1 MISDGRQGLCYT
13 YRTPSGYCRDELQYR
28 LSKKDCCCGQHV
40 GQGWGDDCSP
50 CPEYGS
56 GKSHNQSL
64 FFLPIFLLDEHRKL
78 CQRPQIYYPPP
89 AIEDREYNQT
99 TWRERPE
106 QNTKLVGT
114 PVDECML
121 RPTICGQGKCVDLAE
136 GYDCVCDAGFRKGK
150 SQVCEG

>member
-1 MISDGRQGLCYT
+1 MVGKDFATPTVHRQGIVEMSCSTDCLRRIAVVDNMLDKDGVMIVLLVLNMGAVSLIT
-13 YRTPSGYCRDELQYR
+13 NYC
-28 LSKKDCCCGQHV
+28 
-40 GQGWGDDCSP
+40 
-50 CPEYGS
+50 
-56 GKSHNQSL
+56 